1 MSTPHVPKPDQD
13 MSRRDMSTTVRAT
26 ASMATARRPF
36 ALFVLTERRVL
47 VVDRALRIGRSI
59 DCDLAVPNDE
69 ACSRVHLH
77 IAPSG
82 DGVLVSD
89 LGSRNG
95 TFVDGVRVD
104 APIIVSRG
112 VLRFG
117 DTVAV
122 IARAHDDE
130 PAEATDCPLVG
141 GASLAKARRV
151 ISLTAPTDLPL
162 LVAGETGAGKEVAA
176 RWIHLLGRHSG
187 PLVAINCAALPESL
201 LEAELFGHVK
211 GAFTGAAQA
220 RRGLVAAAAGG
231 TLFLDEVGELPL
243 AVQAKLLRVLE
254 DRIVRPIGADGSR
267 DEPVDFRVV
276 SATNVDLQAAVERG
290 AFRADLFARLAAV
303 TVQLPPLRARID
315 DLPMLI
321 DHLLA
326 RAGARATIDADAL
339 EALARFHW
347 PQNVRQLDYTLRR
360 AVALSPAQI
369 TLEHLPDELRG
380 HYRAQKP
387 AAAPRARADI
397 TREQLEVVLREH
409 NGNVRRVGQA
419 LGIPRSRLYR
429 LLGKWLLDPV
439 AFRTGTA
446 PAQERDPS

>member
-1 MSTPHVPKPDQD
+1 
-13 MSRRDMSTTVRAT
+13 MSTTVRPSAAT
-26 ASMATARRPF
+26 ATAKRPL
-36 ALFVLTERRVL
+36 ALFVLTQRRTL
-47 VVDRALRIGRSI
+47 VVDRARRVGRSI
-59 DCDLAVPNDE
+59 DCDLAVPDDE

-77 IAPSG
+77 VAPYG
-82 DGVLVSD
+82 DGVMVSD

-104 APIIVSRG
+104 APVTVSRG

-117 DTVAV
+117 DTVAL
-122 IARAHDDE
+122 IARAHDDD
-130 PAEATDCPLVG
+130 AADATGCPLVG

-176 RWIHLLGRHSG
+176 RWIHLLSRRSG

-231 TLFLDEVGELPL
+231 TLFLDEIGEMPL

-254 DRIVRPIGADGSR
+254 DRIVRPIGADGSHG
-267 DEPVDFRVV
+267 EPVDFRVV
-276 SATNVDLQAAVERG
+276 SATNVDLQAAVARG

-315 DLPMLI
+315 DLPVLV

-326 RAGARATIDADAL
+326 RAGARATIHVDAL
-339 EALARFHW
+339 EALARFEW
-347 PQNVRQLDYTLRR
+347 PQNIRQLDYTLRR

-369 TLEHLPDELRG
+369 ALEHLPDELREP
-380 HYRAQKP
+380 HRAVKSP
-387 AAAPRARADI
+387 AAPVRRSDV
-397 TREQLEVVLREH
+397 TREQLEAALREH
-409 NGNVRRVGQA
+409 KGNVRRVGQS
-419 LGIPRSRLYR
+419 LRIPRSRLYR
-429 LLGKWLLDPV
+429 LLDKWQLDPV
-439 AFRTGTA
+439 AFRVGTA
-446 PAQERDPS
+446 PAEERDPS